1 MPHLKRAASQFLA
14 TAVAVQSRRDCIAQL
29 SRVAWE
35 RQSRM
40 DRNRFTLARNDKSRR
55 DSIAQPRVARNE
67 LPWVPEPQV
76 TSTLQGLNQF
86 TLCHNPFLTHSK
98 IEMRPSQAECLS

>member
-14 TAVAVQSRRDCIAQL
+14 TALAVQSQRDCIAQL

-40 DRNRFTLARNDKSRR
+40 

-98 IEMRPSQAECLS
+98 IEMRPSQAECLSRRYV